1 MKFAEKTKDSC
12 LYIISGRVVIILA
25 TFTKGILGN
34 ITSKLVKLS
43 GIIMLGGAFYLFGKE
58 LKNFLTDKPDIF
70 TNPKYSA
77 FKSNTMM
84 SCAVCI
90 VLLVTILY
98 STYSLLF

>member
-12 LYIISGRVVIILA
+12 LYIISGLVVIILA

-43 GIIMLGGAFYLFGKE
+43 GIIMLGGALYLFGKE

-84 SCAVCI
+84 V
-90 VLLVTILY
+90 VLFVLSY
-98 STYSLLF
+98 WLLFYILLIRCSF